1 MIAAQVASAG
11 SLDKIAAEWR
21 MPRELAADL
30 VKLSLYDVVL
40 YVDGKFQLSLHSLR
54 QWYGANDHARC
65 DQTLDPW
72 LSSRAENVLMT

>member
-11 SLDKIAAEWR
+11 LLDKIANEWR

-40 YVDGKFQLSLHSLR
+40 YVDGQSRLH
-54 QWYGANDHARC
+54 
-65 DQTLDPW
+65 P
-72 LSSRAENVLMT
+72 V